1 MGKLGLFGKL
11 VYILN
16 VIFAFAL
23 LLACL
28 APFITWELFSFLS
41 FLSLIVPYLVMT
53 NILFFGYWSFRRR
66 KYFLISLFVL
76 LLGYLTQGTFA
87 RIFNSNDEISDG
99 EISLLTF
106 NSHSSHGVRW
116 SRSPIF
122 NKEIADFITNQNPD
136 IICFQEFS
144 RTIDKELRQYRFKY
158 QTPFFSDKS
167 KQAIY
172 SKHEIIGTGSLDFPG
187 SPNNA
192 IYADILIKD
201 DTVRVYNIH
210 LQSFRVRPGSIKTE
224 DTQRL
229 FGRLDRS
236 FQKQLEQ
243 AIIVRKHKDAVP
255 YKSIICGDF
264 NNTQFSN
271 VYNTIKGDMNDS
283 FQEKGFGLGST
294 YNFKFLPFRIDFI
307 LADPG
312 IEIKSHKNFDVKL
325 SDHTPIMASFR
336 LKD

>member
-1 MGKLGLFGKL
+1 MVKLGLFSKL

-16 VIFAFAL
+16 VVFAFTL

-28 APFITWELFSFLS
+28 APFITWKLFSFLS
-41 FLSLIVPYLVMT
+41 FLSLIIPYLVMI
-53 NILFFGYWSFRRR
+53 NILFFGYWSFRR
-66 KYFLISLFVL
+66 KKHFLISLFVL

-87 RIFNSNDEISDG
+87 KVFGSNDEIRDG

-116 SRSPIF
+116 SRSPTF

-144 RTIDKELRQYRFKY
+144 KTIDRELKQYRFKY
-158 QTPFFSDKS
+158 QTQFFRDKS

-172 SKHEIIGTGSLDFPG
+172 SKHKIIGTGSLDFPN

-192 IYADILIKD
+192 IYADVLINE
-201 DTVRVYNIH
+201 DTVRVYNLH
-210 LQSFRVRPGSIKTE
+210 LQSLRIRLGSIKRE

-229 FGRLDRS
+229 LGRLDRS

-243 AIIVRKHKDAVP
+243 ALIVRKHKDEVP

-264 NNTQFSN
+264 NNTQFSR
-271 VYNTIKGDMNDS
+271 VYNTIKGDMKDS
-283 FQEKGFGLGST
+283 FQEMGFGFGST
-294 YNFKFLPFRIDFI
+294 YDFKFLPFRIDFI
-307 LADPG
+307 LADSG
-312 IEIKSHKNFDVKL
+312 IEIKSHKNFNIKL
-325 SDHTPIMASFR
+325 SDHTPVMASFR